1 VVAVVGCCQSD
12 TLGMLAVA
20 AITELTTY
28 MLHGIPV
35 NISHSNLLLLL
46 QFSKPIF
53 SRLQHV
59 IPGLREG
66 N

>member
-20 AITELTTY
+20 AITELTTS
-28 MLHGIPV
+28 MLHGMPV

>member
-20 AITELTTY
+20 AITELTTS
-28 MLHGIPV
+28 MLHGMPV
-35 NISHSNLLLLL
+35 NISHSNPLLLL

-66 N
+66 Y

>member
-1 VVAVVGCCQSD
+1 MVAVVGCCQSD

-20 AITELTTY
+20 AITELTTS
-28 MLHGIPV
+28 MLHGMPV

>member
-20 AITELTTY
+20 AITELTTS
-28 MLHGIPV
+28 MLHGMPV
-35 NISHSNLLLLL
+35 NISHCNLLLLL